1 MAWLWIHSPKAD
13 APRSLPLARERGA
26 QLGRGADNDVAFD
39 DRAASR
45 HHARVLWDG
54 ATWVLEDLGSAN
66 GTWVG
71 ATRVVRHKLQPG
83 EWFRLG
89 ETQFQVVD
97 DEPVPAA
104 FEAEPATAPATVEPK
119 RADPPAPRP
128 RRSARRW
135 LFAAAGLVVLLGGTS
150 AALAGF
156 LLFESRDVRLLPS
169 QVASLVRNGWSGR
182 LRPAPVPTTGT
193 PALDVRPHP
202 ALRLT
207 APAGALDRPRT
218 FSARPLA
225 TTELDAEFGS
235 RSAVPVAGF
244 ELDGGM
250 ADDDCLPGALR
261 LSWDLERLG
270 VAEQARSRVQVVR
283 RAPDGKLQ
291 WIATRLERGQAVAEV
306 RHNGVFMIL
315 LVAGG
320 VWEAITFVK
329 DQVEA
334 GTFDAHVIDGAGPF
348 KLFWPRKLALADTP
362 ERRRVTAA
370 LAARRDAVF
379 ARPIEGLSEREV
391 WTRRY
396 YAFLADPEVQRLQQ
410 TMEALE
416 WKREN
421 YYPPQVANALDAFE
435 RAHGYLHKTRGFR
448 QRGDQIE
455 IHFIDPWNG
464 APGAYGYTL
473 DGSYT
478 YPYIHMNVSMIPA
491 APEKAGASEAI
502 DDLHTTALHELFHV
516 VQKEYFN
523 WTKYLN
529 WSHFRGGGKFAW
541 FAEAT
546 AVMLEEE
553 AEPHYLRSGWVRQ
566 FKKTFDPGKFM
577 GLYKLPLEAQG
588 ESEEETQHKGY
599 AASRFLLDL
608 RDRYYA
614 ANRGEFL
621 KKLMEAFGS
630 FRTGGVD
637 AMVQVTSQSE
647 TVLGADYTLFAVRE
661 AWPIYNYVPVPTT
674 GALSRAEPRR
684 SWKVTG
690 PLSTPCVELRWN
702 SVPEKELAG
711 AKILLRTHGTLEHGV
726 RHRWGWVRG
735 PATQFRNV
743 AGVAA
748 VEPLS
753 AAGPQRPTH
762 QKLAVQRIESYS
774 KASWIGGPSDATT
787 ALLLLA
793 PKDPPRLRMSAD
805 RKQIHVEV
813 PATPLWR
820 LGESREIRVRFHG
833 SLSGKRPLAISLGR
847 DKLAADIDMTQVLG
861 TQVADAEQAG
871 LARRVLQTVS
881 PRDIQDML
889 ALADFAAQVQG
900 QQKKIRVSWFEVV
913 TRDPKDPD
921 GPGIEG
927 PESEVFEV
935 PDEVQPA
942 HFDLAGTWSGQ
953 VLFLHNAVIFRMG
966 TPGQILMDG
975 EQRPFQAAGAAEH
988 GGTRLQMLEQVGK
1001 DLVPTGFYVYVYKL
1015 PGRKLWLTVPPV
1027 VLYPEGARP
1036 EEPEGWWEAMWKA
1049 TRNPG

>member
-13 APRSLPLARERGA
+13 APRAVPLFREAGAR
-26 QLGRGADNDVAFD
+26 LGRGADNDVAFD

-45 HHARVLWDG
+45 HHASLGWDG
-54 ATWVLEDLGSAN
+54 AAWVLEDLGSGN

-71 ATRVVRHKLQPG
+71 AARVARHALQPG

-97 DEPVPAA
+97 E
-104 FEAEPATAPATVEPK
+104 EPAPARVESRPAPVEPA
-119 RADPPAPRP
+119 RAESARP
-128 RRSARRW
+128 RRRARRW
-135 LFAAAGLVVLLGGTS
+135 LFAAAGLVVVLGAAL

-156 LLFESRDVRLLPS
+156 LLFESRDLRLLPS
-169 QVASLVRNGWSGR
+169 QVASLVRNGWDGR
-182 LRPAPVPTTGT
+182 LRPAPLPATGT
-193 PALDVRPHP
+193 PAVDVRPHP

-207 APAGALDRPRT
+207 AARGALDRPRT

-225 TTELDAEFGS
+225 AAELDAEFRS
-235 RSAVPVAGF
+235 RSAVPVGGF

-250 ADDDCLPGALR
+250 AEDDCLPGALR

-270 VAEQARSRVQVVR
+270 VPGSARDRLQLVR
-283 RAPDGKLQ
+283 KAPDGRLQ
-291 WIATRLERGQAVAEV
+291 WLATRIERGQVVAEV

-320 VWEAITFVK
+320 AWEAITFVK

-379 ARPIEGLSEREV
+379 ARPITGLSEREV

-396 YAFLADPEVQRLQQ
+396 YAFLADAEVQRLQQ
-410 TMEALE
+410 TMETPA

-435 RAHGYLHKTRGFR
+435 RAHDYLHKTRGFR

-455 IHFIDPWNG
+455 IHFLDPWNG

-478 YPYIHMNVSMIPA
+478 YPYIHMNLSMIPA
-491 APEKAGASEAI
+491 AREKAGASEAL
-502 DDLHTTALHELFHV
+502 DDLHTTAVHELFHV

-553 AEPHYLRSGWVRQ
+553 AEPHYLRNGWVRQ

-577 GLYKLPLEAQG
+577 GLYKLPLESQAETEQ
-588 ESEEETQHKGY
+588 ETQHKGY

-637 AMVQVTSQSE
+637 AMVKVTSQSE
-647 TVLGADYTLFAVRE
+647 KVLGVDYTLFAVRE
-661 AWPIYNYVPVPTT
+661 AWPIYNFVPVPTS
-674 GALSRAEPRR
+674 GALSRSAPRQT
-684 SWKVTG
+684 WKVTG

-702 SVPEKELAG
+702 AVPEKELSG
-711 AKILLRTHGTLEHGV
+711 AKIVLRTHGTSAHGIS
-726 RHRWGWVRG
+726 HRWGWVRG
-735 PATQFRNV
+735 PATQFRLV
-743 AGVAA
+743 TGTAA

-753 AAGPQRPTH
+753 AAGPNRPTH
-762 QKLAVQRIESYS
+762 QKLAVQRIESY
-774 KASWIGGPSDATT
+774 ASAAWFGGPSEATT

-805 RKQIHVEV
+805 RKTIRVEV

-833 SLSGKRPLAISLGR
+833 SLSGQRPLAISLGR
-847 DKLAADIDMTQVLG
+847 DNLAADIEMTQVMG

-871 LARRVLQTVS
+871 LLRRVLKTVS

-889 ALADFAAQVQG
+889 ALADFAARVQG

-913 TRDPKDPD
+913 TRDPNDPD
-921 GPGIEG
+921 APGIEG
-927 PESEVFEV
+927 PESEIFEV
-935 PDEVQPA
+935 PDEAQPA
-942 HFDLAGTWSGQ
+942 GGDFDLSGTWSGQ
-953 VLFLHNAVIFRMG
+953 VLFLHHAVIFRMG
-966 TPGQILMDG
+966 SPGQILMDG
-975 EQRPFQAAGAAEH
+975 DERPFQVAGSAEH
-988 GGTRLQMLEQVGK
+988 GGTRLQVLERVGK

-1027 VLYPEGARP
+1027 VLYPEGAPP
-1036 EEPEGWWEAMWKA
+1036 EEPEGWWEALWKA
-1049 TRNPG
+1049 TGNPG

>member
-13 APRSLPLARERGA
+13 SPRSLPLDRERGA
-26 QLGRGADNDVAFD
+26 RLGRGADNDVPLD

-45 HHARVLWDG
+45 CHARLHWDG
-54 ATWVLEDLGSAN
+54 AGWVLEDLGSAN

-71 ATRVVRHKLQPG
+71 ADRVVQHRLQPW

-97 DEPVPAA
+97 DEPAA
-104 FEAEPATAPATVEPK
+104 FEPEAAPATV
-119 RADPPAPRP
+119 DPMPAVPPSPRP
-128 RRSARRW
+128 RRRARRW
-135 LFAAAGLVVLLGGTS
+135 LFAAAGLFVLLGAAL

-156 LLFESRDVRLLPS
+156 LLVESRDVRLLPS

-182 LRPAPVPTTGT
+182 LRPAPLPVTGT
-193 PALDVRPHP
+193 PAVDVRPHP

-207 APAGALDRPRT
+207 AAAGALDRART

-225 TTELDAEFGS
+225 ATELDAQFGS

-250 ADDDCLPGALR
+250 AEDDCLPGALR
-261 LSWDLERLG
+261 LSWNLERLG
-270 VAEQARSRVQVVR
+270 VPATARSRVQVAR

-291 WIATRLERGQAVAEV
+291 WIATRLERGHAVAEV

-348 KLFWPRKLALADTP
+348 RLFWPRTLALADTP
-362 ERRRVTAA
+362 ERRRVIAA

-379 ARPIEGLSEREV
+379 AEPIAGLSEREV

-410 TMEALE
+410 EMETLA
-416 WKREN
+416 WKRAN

-435 RAHGYLHKTRGFR
+435 RAHDYLHKTRGFR

-455 IHFIDPWNG
+455 IHFLDPWNG

-478 YPYIHMNVSMIPA
+478 YPYVHMNLPMIPA
-491 APEKAGASEAI
+491 ERGKPSEAL

-546 AVMLEEE
+546 AVLLEEE
-553 AEPHYLRSGWVRQ
+553 AEPHYLRNGWVRQ

-614 ANRGEFL
+614 ASRGEFL
-621 KKLMEAFGS
+621 KKLLEAFGS
-630 FRTGGVD
+630 FRTGAVD
-637 AMVQVTSQSE
+637 ALVRVTSQSE
-647 TVLGADYTLFAVRE
+647 TVLGADYTVFAARE
-661 AWPIYNYVPVPTT
+661 AWPIYNFVPVPTT
-674 GALSRAEPRR
+674 GALTRAEPRKT
-684 SWKVTG
+684 WKVTG
-690 PLSTPCVELRWN
+690 PLSSPGVELRWN

-711 AKILLRTHGTLEHGV
+711 AKIVLRTHGTAAHGV
-726 RHRWGWVRG
+726 THRWGWVRG
-735 PATQFRNV
+735 PATQFRHV
-743 AGVAA
+743 PGTAA

-762 QKLAVQRIESYS
+762 QKLAVQRIESYA
-774 KASWIGGPSDATT
+774 KAAWFGGPSDATT

-805 RKQIHVEV
+805 RKKIHVEV

-847 DKLAADIDMTQVLG
+847 DNLAADIEMTQVLG
-861 TQVADAEQAG
+861 TQVSDAEQAG

-881 PRDIQDML
+881 PRDIQDMM
-889 ALADFAAQVQG
+889 AIAEFVAQVQG

-913 TRDPKDPD
+913 TRDPADPD
-921 GPGIEG
+921 APGIEG
-927 PESEVFEV
+927 PESEIFEV
-935 PDEVQPA
+935 PDEAQPA
-942 HFDLAGTWSGQ
+942 GNRGTLAGSWSGQ
-953 VLFLHNAVIFRMG
+953 VLFLHHAVIFRVG
-966 TPGQILMDG
+966 SPGQILMGG
-975 EQRPFQAAGAAEH
+975 EERLFEVAGPAEH
-988 GGTRLQMLEQVGK
+988 GGTRLHMLERVGK
-1001 DLVPTGFYVYVYKL
+1001 DVVPTGFSAFVYPL

-1027 VLYPEGARP
+1027 VLYPEGAPP